1 LDGQIVGDG
10 ALHHRRAGARQHV
23 GAVWVVVDPAEA
35 REAYRFIKVLLWWK
49 EWAMKFIRATRT
61 NGARVLI
68 NIDYVAAME
77 HQDAETLNYTAIIL
91 QNGREIDVTESLD
104 ELLQQA
110 EPHVEP

>member
-1 LDGQIVGDG
+1 
-10 ALHHRRAGARQHV
+10 
-23 GAVWVVVDPAEA
+23 
-35 REAYRFIKVLLWWK
+35 
-49 EWAMKFIRATRT
+49 
-61 NGARVLI
+61 
-68 NIDYVAAME
+68 ME